1 MSPSIR
7 VPLLVCLTLGAAGTA
22 AAQSTTLSP
31 SPTLPS
37 DTLEA
42 NFAPRSQAGPV
53 PEISPTLPSDTLD
66 ATLRVDSFPTHPFE
80 ADTTGELRDDSTNA
94 FPDDSGSARSEGSRS
109 EGPPMPP
116 YGQAAPSDSAALEQV
131 RAWLER
137 HPGMLAPPPARAVLV
152 RA

>member
-7 VPLLVCLTLGAAGTA
+7 VSLLVCLAMGAAGTA
-22 AAQSTTLSP
+22 AAQSAALSP

-53 PEISPTLPSDTLD
+53 PELSPTLPSDTLD
-66 ATLRVDSFPTHPFE
+66 ATLPVDSFPTNPFE
-80 ADTTGELRDDSTNA
+80 VDTTGDYPEDSTTAPFQDDS
-94 FPDDSGSARSEGSRS
+94 SSARS

-116 YGQAAPSDSAALEQV
+116 YGQPAPSDSAALEQV
-131 RAWLER
+131 RNWLER
-137 HPGMLAPPPARAVLV
+137 HPGMLAPPPARAVLA

>member
-53 PEISPTLPSDTLD
+53 PEVSPTLPSDTLD

-80 ADTTGELRDDSTNA
+80 VDTTGAYPDDSKNVP
-94 FPDDSGSARSEGSRS
+94 FPDDSGSARS

-116 YGQAAPSDSAALEQV
+116 YGQAAPSDSTALEQV
-131 RAWLER
+131 RTWLER